1 MPDLLNHGQISQLQ
15 LPEGWIEVE
24 VKRHDFEQAS
34 LKEFEKNN
42 GHLCF
47 YFRGL
52 PTNESAA
59 RAFEQVLSEA
69 SHHLVAREIS
79 DLSETLGD
87 TADDTEFKI
96 LDARTEDWNNK
107 RLLVIEGRWLKDKLD
122 MIKFFIDARGDGA
135 IVQEIYF
142 FGPASTYAGL
152 LPEIKTA
159 LRAIKWKVRENANA
173 SEKGKS

>member
-1 MPDLLNHGQISQLQ
+1 MTNLFNHGQISQLQ
-15 LPEGWIEVE
+15 LPDGWIEVE

-52 PTNESAA
+52 PTSESGAC
-59 RAFEQVLSEA
+59 AFEQVLSQA
-69 SHHLVAREIS
+69 SHHLSAREIAN
-79 DLSETLGD
+79 LSETLGD

-96 LDARTEDWNNK
+96 LDARTEDWNDK
-107 RLLVIEGRWLKDKLD
+107 RVLVIEGRWLKDKLD
-122 MIKFFIDARGDGA
+122 MIKFFIDAQGDGGV
-135 IVQEIYF
+135 VQEIYF

-152 LPEIKTA
+152 LPEIKAA
-159 LRAIKWKVRENANA
+159 LRSIKWKFRESAKA
-173 SEKGKS
+173 SEKGKD

>member
-1 MPDLLNHGQISQLQ
+1 MPNLFNHGQISQLQ

-34 LKEFEKNN
+34 LKEFEKND

-52 PTNESAA
+52 PTSESAA

-69 SHHLVAREIS
+69 SHHLVAREIA
-79 DLSETLGD
+79 DLAETLDD

-96 LDARTEDWNNK
+96 LDARTEDWNDK
-107 RLLVIEGRWLKDKLD
+107 RVLVIEGRWLKDKLD

-142 FGPASTYAGL
+142 FGSASTYAGL
-152 LPEIKTA
+152 LPEIKAA
-159 LRAIKWKVRENANA
+159 LRTIKWNVRESANA
-173 SEKGKS
+173 SETGRN